1 MRGWAEA
8 GDFPGSVSAWERA
21 GGTLSA
27 GPTTEGWRIDIEVP
41 G

>member
-1 MRGWAEA
+1 VEH
-8 GDFPGSVSAWERA
+8 A